1 MTDVRTSEAGHGTP
15 EAGHGTAGEAATPP
29 ARPGASSFGVL
40 AWARWI
46 WRQLTSMRIAL
57 VLLFLL
63 ALGSVPGSL
72 LPQQGIDPAAVQQY
86 YTAHPSLAP
95 FLNALGLFNV
105 FAAPWFAAIYLLLFT
120 SLAGCVLPRTFRL
133 IRSARALPPRAPR
146 HLSRLPNS
154 ARYETSMT
162 AGEAA
167 TVAAAF
173 LRRRRFRLNEGDG
186 WLSAEKGYRRE
197 VGNLLFHI
205 ALIGVLVSI
214 SVGGLFGYKADRL
227 IVEGSSFADTV
238 TDLDAFHPGH
248 LVSASDLAPFTLTL
262 NKFSASYILSGPDR
276 DQPDNFVANVSYT
289 AQPGGAARTYNLEV
303 NHPLNVDATKVYLI
317 GHGYAPV
324 FRVTDG
330 RGKVVYDQATPFLPA
345 DQSTYLSEGVVK
357 APDAH
362 PQELG
367 FAGVFL
373 PTAVDVNGQLQSAF
387 PAPYEPAVS
396 MIPYSGNLGLN
407 SGAAQSVYQ
416 LNTSGMH
423 RIATPVQ
430 VLTPGQS
437 MKLPGGAGTLTF
449 TGYKQWISL
458 QVTYD
463 PGQVPALISG
473 VVALAGLVLSFLIR
487 RRRIFVRAHDAGS
500 GRAVVEVAGLAR
512 SDVGGG
518 FDAEFA
524 ELAAGLRAAHGGADA
539 GQGTA
544 GGPAV
549 PEGADAGHAATEGP
563 GVGPAAAGGPGA
575 GNAVPE
581 GTGTGQAAPGE
592 PGARTRPAGDGA
604 DRAAPAAVAA
614 PSSDNE
620 RSLSSEGTE

>member
-15 EAGHGTAGEAATPP
+15 EAGHGTAGEPATPP
-29 ARPGASSFGVL
+29 ARTGTGSFGVL

-86 YTAHPSLAP
+86 YTAHPALAP

-173 LRRRRFRLNEGDG
+173 LRRRRFRLNQGDG

-227 IVEGSSFADTV
+227 MVEGGSFADTV
-238 TDLDAFHPGH
+238 TDLDVFHPGH

-276 DQPDNFVANVSYT
+276 DQPNNFIANVSYT
-289 AQPGGAARTYNLEV
+289 AQPGGAAQTYNLQV
-303 NHPLNVDATKVYLI
+303 NHPLNVDSTKVYLI

-362 PQELG
+362 PQQLG

-373 PTAVDVNGQLQSAF
+373 PTAVDVSGQLQSAF

-407 SGAAQSVYQ
+407 SGVAQSVYQ

-430 VLTPGQS
+430 VLTQGQS
-437 MKLPGGAGTLTF
+437 MKLPNGAGTLTF

-473 VVALAGLVLSFLIR
+473 IVALAGLVLSFLIR
-487 RRRIFVRAHDAGS
+487 RRRIFVRTYDGGT
-500 GRAVVEVAGLAR
+500 GRAVVDVAGLAR

-524 ELAAGLRAAHGGADA
+524 ELAAGLRSAHGGTEA

-544 GGPAV
+544 GGPAAT
-549 PEGADAGHAATEGP
+549 GSTTGSTSAGPAATEGSA
-563 GVGPAAAGGPGA
+563 GDPAATGGSSAGP
-575 GNAVPE
+575 
-581 GTGTGQAAPGE
+581 AAPGE
-592 PGARTRPAGDGA
+592 PGAGTRPAGDAA
-604 DRAAPAAVAA
+604 DRAAAAAVAA
-614 PSSDNE
+614 PGSDNE